1 MVFCSQSTPQPLEEV
16 KRDTAVAGKTV
27 VFTGALE
34 KFTRDEAKG
43 DGGAARCEGIRARSQ
58 RKLILW

>member
-1 MVFCSQSTPQPLEEV
+1 MAKRAKKNAAQP

-34 KFTRDEAKG
+34 KMTRDEAKANASLATAEYG
-43 DGGAARCEGIRARSQ
+43 RARGVGAGLVD
-58 RKLILW
+58 RP